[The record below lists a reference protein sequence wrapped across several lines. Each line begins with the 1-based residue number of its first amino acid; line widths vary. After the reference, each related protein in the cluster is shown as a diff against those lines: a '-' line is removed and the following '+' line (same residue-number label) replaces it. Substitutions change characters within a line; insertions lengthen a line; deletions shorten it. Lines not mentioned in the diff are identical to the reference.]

1 MAKKKVVRKAKPVTR
16 TKSKAT
22 GRVTYAT
29 IEHDFIIIAGGG
41 LVVLILVVFFFLGG
55 F

>member
-1 MAKKKVVRKAKPVTR
+1 MAKKKVVKKAKTPAR
-16 TKSKAT
+16 SKSKSA
-22 GRVTYAT
+22 GVTYAT

-41 LVVLILVVFFFLGG
+41 LVVLFLIVFFFLN